1 MRLDA
6 TRTETWTFLSYGF
19 RPFFF
24 GGAVWAVA
32 AMVLWIGMITGNLD
46 LAPGLPLVSWHVH
59 EFLFGYVGAIIA
71 GFLLTA
77 VPNWAGRPPLR
88 GVSLLALLV
97 LWGAGR
103 CAFLL
108 SGVIG
113 YAAAAFIDA
122 LFLPALAL
130 LILREVRAAENKG
143 NIRIGIIISILALAN
158 ILFHTEMAVYGQV
171 PFATRGSISLIVL
184 LIMLIGGRVIPNFTK
199 NWLVRKGSHHLP
211 AQMDRFDYAALAA
224 GVIALALWT
233 SLPAAPLACL
243 FLLVA
248 GALHTVRLGRWS
260 GWRTLREPLVFIL
273 HAGYAFVPLGFI
285 LVGLSLIYPAVI
297 SPSVALHAWTTG
309 AMGVMTLAIMT
320 RATRGHSG
328 HPLTAPPATQF
339 IYLCAVAAVIFR
351 LTELVF
357 PGAALTLYA
366 LSAAAW
372 IAAFAGFLVI
382 YSPML
387 LFSRS

>member
-1 MRLDA
+1 MRIDA
-6 TRTETWTFLSYGF
+6 ARTEAWPLLSYGF

-24 GGAVWAVA
+24 GGAIWAVA

-46 LAPGLPLVSWHVH
+46 LAPGLPPVSWHVH
-59 EFLFGYVGAIIA
+59 EFLFGYVGAIVA

-77 VPNWAGRPPLR
+77 VPNWTGRPPLR
-88 GVSLLALLV
+88 GLPLLALLA
-97 LWGAGR
+97 LWIAGR

-108 SGVIG
+108 SGWTG

-143 NIRIGIIISILALAN
+143 NVRIGILVFVLALAN
-158 ILFHTEMAVYGQV
+158 ILFHTEMIVYGQAA
-171 PFATRGSISLIVL
+171 FATRGSISLTIL
-184 LIMLIGGRVIPNFTK
+184 LIMLIGGRIVPNFTR
-199 NWLVRKGSHHLP
+199 NWLAGKGNHRLP
-211 AQMDRFDYAALAA
+211 AQMDRFDYAALATGA
-224 GVIALALWT
+224 VALALWT
-233 SLPAAPLACL
+233 FRPAAPLTCL
-243 FLLVA
+243 FLLAA

-273 HAGYAFVPLGFI
+273 HAGYAFIPLGFA
-285 LVGLSLIYPAVI
+285 LVGLSLIWPDVL

-309 AMGVMTLAIMT
+309 AMGVMTLAVMT

-328 HPLTAPPATQF
+328 RPLTAPPSTQL
-339 IYLCAVAAVIFR
+339 IYLCVVAAVIFR

-357 PGAALTLYA
+357 PDAALTLYA
-366 LSAAAW
+366 LSAIAW
-372 IAAFAGFLVI
+372 IAAFAGFLII